1 MKKLIT
7 IFLFFTSSV
16 FAIDEMDGMGD
27 WSCKDWLK
35 LNEVLKSET
44 GSITMQDMTIQWLS
58 GFVSG
63 VNVVSASQNGE
74 YVDLSSIMKN
84 KDALSHELVK
94 FCERNQNSL
103 VVEFIVDKMSKLE
116 IRTE

>member
-1 MKKLIT
+1 MKKILII
-7 IFLFFTSSV
+7 IFLFFSPLV

-27 WSCKDWLK
+27 WSCQDWLK
-35 LNEVLKSET
+35 LNEVLKSESGT
-44 GSITMQDMTIQWLS
+44 ITMQDMTIQWLS

-74 YVDLSSIMKN
+74 YVDLSSIMKD
-84 KDALSHELVK
+84 KGSLSDELVE

-103 VVEFIVDKMSKLE
+103 VVEFIVDKMSDLE
-116 IRTE
+116 ILK